1 MKDVT
6 EIELVLFNFGR
17 RTDARKK
24 WHITQILILG
34 LLRKKWHITQIL
46 ILGLLTSIGL

>member
-24 WHITQILILG
+24 LHITQILILG
-34 LLRKKWHITQIL
+34 LF
-46 ILGLLTSIGL
+46 TSIEQPEDVYRKYLGRC

>member
-1 MKDVT
+1 MVYFLDLRPSPLLPIRPTNFLTKMKDVT

-24 WHITQILILG
+24 
-34 LLRKKWHITQIL
+34 
-46 ILGLLTSIGL
+46 